1 MLYYQVQCL
10 ELKMGIIYTVVV
22 TGFNQVG
29 SYNIGNFDN
38 ICAYGSDA
46 LDQSFIKNCKN
57 VHCSQYGCGFGQL
70 ENLCFGLQAYKDV
83 PVFNITKAVAYG
95 DPTSNPTQHLI
106 GSQTPRPTPEPNRSW
121 KHVVRI

>member
-1 MLYYQVQCL
+1 MVMLYYQVQCL

-46 LDQSFIKNCKN
+46 LDQSFIKLVKM
-57 VHCSQYGCGFGQL
+57 Y
-70 ENLCFGLQAYKDV
+70 
-83 PVFNITKAVAYG
+83 I
-95 DPTSNPTQHLI
+95 
-106 GSQTPRPTPEPNRSW
+106 
-121 KHVVRI
+121 VVNMVMDLDN